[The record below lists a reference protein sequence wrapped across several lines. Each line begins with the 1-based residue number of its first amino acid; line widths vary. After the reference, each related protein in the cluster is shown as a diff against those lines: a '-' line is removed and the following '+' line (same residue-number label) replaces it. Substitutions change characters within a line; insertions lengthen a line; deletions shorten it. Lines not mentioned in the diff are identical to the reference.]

1 MKLLSLLPKVAVAS
15 FLLATFAGPARLHA
29 DIVIFQDGATTPF
42 LGGTY
47 SGTRDTMLYSNGG
60 GYFNS
65 TTDNRGIVPSF
76 DVGNAG
82 ALGTD
87 ANRRAIIKFDISS
100 LAGQYTTI
108 NSVTLRLT
116 ASGNVA
122 GSQTINL
129 FRLAD
134 ANANWAEGS
143 GGGGATYGPEDA
155 GGSTWAYKLQDTYP
169 NEFSGTQW
177 AGGGTTGSANGGAGV
192 AGVDYIN
199 SSLASFI
206 YNTTNGASGQTVDF
220 VFNDLS
226 FINQWVTGTN
236 AGLILRQAVENT
248 STQQL
253 VGFNSREA
261 TTQSLRPQ
269 LIINYTP
276 VPEPGS
282 WLLVACGFAVW
293 ASRTRRRPQQVA
305 V

>member
-1 MKLLSLLPKVAVAS
+1 MKLRSLLPKAAFVACILGA
-15 FLLATFAGPARLHA
+15 LTGLPAVHA
-29 DIVIFQDGATTPF
+29 DIAIFQDGATTPF

-47 SGTRDTMLYSNGG
+47 TGTQDTMLYSNGG

-87 ANRRAIIKFDISS
+87 ANRRAIIKFDISG

-108 NSVTLRLT
+108 DSVTLRLT
-116 ASGNVA
+116 ASGNVG
-122 GSQTINL
+122 GSQTINV
-129 FRLAD
+129 FRLTD

-143 GGGGATYGPEDA
+143 GSGGAAYGPEDA
-155 GGSTWAYKLQDTYP
+155 GGSTWAYKIQGTYP
-169 NEFSGTQW
+169 NEFSGTTW

-220 VFNDLS
+220 VFNDVS
-226 FINQWVTGTN
+226 FINQWITGIN
-236 AGLILRQAVENT
+236 AGLILRQSVENT
-248 STQQL
+248 ATQQL
-253 VGFNSREA
+253 IGFNSREA

-269 LIINYTP
+269 LIVNFTP
-276 VPEPGS
+276 TPEPGS
-282 WLLVACGFAVW
+282 SFLIACGLAVW
-293 ASRTRRRPQQVA
+293 IGRMRWRKV
-305 V
+305 